1 MILAGGRKPP
11 RLFIMQVVNQQPHIS
26 DEEINNALMAE
37 IQASLHEE
45 KHTETDRYNLARKD
59 ATSNIGK
66 EHPLL
71 GRCVAVMPP
80 REYFRLIK
88 KYGHAEVHSKEFLKY
103 FQKNFS
109 DLSPNKI

>member
-1 MILAGGRKPP
+1 
-11 RLFIMQVVNQQPHIS
+11 MQVVNQEGIS
-26 DEEINNALMAE
+26 DEEVNNALMQE
-37 IQASLHEE
+37 LQASLHEE
-45 KHTETDRYNLARKD
+45 KHTEKDRYDQARKD
-59 ATSNIGK
+59 AHSNVGK

-71 GRCVAVMPP
+71 GRCVATMPP

-103 FQKNFS
+103 FQNKFS

>member
-1 MILAGGRKPP
+1 
-11 RLFIMQVVNQQPHIS
+11 MQVVNQQGIS
-26 DEEINNALMAE
+26 DEEVNNALMQE

-45 KHTETDRYNLARKD
+45 KHTEQDRYNQARKD
-59 ATSNIGK
+59 ASSNVGK

-71 GRCVAVMPP
+71 GRCVATMPP

-103 FQKNFS
+103 FQNKFS

>member
-1 MILAGGRKPP
+1 
-11 RLFIMQVVNQQPHIS
+11 MQEV
-26 DEEINNALMAE
+26 
-37 IQASLHEE
+37 QASLHEE
-45 KHTETDRYNLARKD
+45 KHTEKDRYDQARKD
-59 ATSNIGK
+59 ASSNVGK

-71 GRCVAVMPP
+71 GRCVATMPP

-103 FQKNFS
+103 FQNKFS

>member
-1 MILAGGRKPP
+1 
-11 RLFIMQVVNQQPHIS
+11 MQVVNQQGIS
-26 DEEINNALMAE
+26 DEEVNNALMQE

-45 KHTETDRYNLARKD
+45 KHTEKDRYNQARKD
-59 ATSNIGK
+59 ASSNVGK

-71 GRCVAVMPP
+71 GRCVATMPP

-103 FQKNFS
+103 FQNKFS

>member
-1 MILAGGRKPP
+1 
-11 RLFIMQVVNQQPHIS
+11 MQVVNQQGIS
-26 DEEINNALMAE
+26 DEEINNALIQE

-45 KHTETDRYNLARKD
+45 KHTEKDRYDQARKD
-59 ATSNIGK
+59 ASSNVGK

-71 GRCVAVMPP
+71 GRCVATMPP

-103 FQKNFS
+103 FQNKFS

>member
-1 MILAGGRKPP
+1 
-11 RLFIMQVVNQQPHIS
+11 MQVVNQQGIS
-26 DEEINNALMAE
+26 DEEVNNALMQE

-45 KHTETDRYNLARKD
+45 KHTEKDRYDQARED
-59 ATSNIGK
+59 ASSNVGK

-71 GRCVAVMPP
+71 GRCVATMPP

-103 FQKNFS
+103 FQNKFS

>member
-1 MILAGGRKPP
+1 
-11 RLFIMQVVNQQPHIS
+11 MQVVNQEGIS
-26 DEEINNALMAE
+26 DEEVNNALIQE

-45 KHTETDRYNLARKD
+45 KHTEKDRYDQARKD
-59 ATSNIGK
+59 ASSNVGK

-71 GRCVAVMPP
+71 GRCVATMPP

-103 FQKNFS
+103 FQNKFS

>member
-1 MILAGGRKPP
+1 
-11 RLFIMQVVNQQPHIS
+11 MQVVNQQGIS
-26 DEEINNALMAE
+26 DEEINNALMQE

-45 KHTETDRYNLARKD
+45 KHTEKDRYDQARKD
-59 ATSNIGK
+59 ASSNVGK

-71 GRCVAVMPP
+71 GRCVATMPP

-103 FQKNFS
+103 FQNKFS

>member
-1 MILAGGRKPP
+1 
-11 RLFIMQVVNQQPHIS
+11 MQVVNQQGIS
-26 DEEINNALMAE
+26 DEEVNDALMQE

-45 KHTETDRYNLARKD
+45 KHTEKDRYDQARKD
-59 ATSNIGK
+59 ASSNVGK

-71 GRCVAVMPP
+71 GRCVATMPP

-103 FQKNFS
+103 FQNKFS

>member
-1 MILAGGRKPP
+1 
-11 RLFIMQVVNQQPHIS
+11 MQVVNQQGIS
-26 DEEINNALMAE
+26 DEEVNNALMQE

-45 KHTETDRYNLARKD
+45 KHTEKDRYDQARKD
-59 ATSNIGK
+59 ASSNVGK

-71 GRCVAVMPP
+71 GRCVATMPP
-80 REYFRLIK
+80 SEYFRLIK

-103 FQKNFS
+103 FQNKFS

>member
-1 MILAGGRKPP
+1 
-11 RLFIMQVVNQQPHIS
+11 MQVVNQQGIS
-26 DEEINNALMAE
+26 DEEVNNALMQE

-45 KHTETDRYNLARKD
+45 KHTEKERYDQARKD
-59 ATSNIGK
+59 ASSNVGK

-71 GRCVAVMPP
+71 GRCVATMPP

-103 FQKNFS
+103 FQNKFS

>member
-1 MILAGGRKPP
+1 
-11 RLFIMQVVNQQPHIS
+11 MQVVNQKGIS
-26 DEEINNALMAE
+26 DEEVNNALMQE

-45 KHTETDRYNLARKD
+45 KHTEKDRYDQARKD
-59 ATSNIGK
+59 ANSNVGK

-71 GRCVAVMPP
+71 GRCVATMPP

-103 FQKNFS
+103 FQNKFS

>member
-1 MILAGGRKPP
+1 
-11 RLFIMQVVNQQPHIS
+11 MQVVNQQGIS
-26 DEEINNALMAE
+26 DEEVNNALMQE

-45 KHTETDRYNLARKD
+45 KHTEKDRYDQASKD
-59 ATSNIGK
+59 ASSNVGK

-71 GRCVAVMPP
+71 GRCVATMPP

-103 FQKNFS
+103 FQNKFS

>member
-1 MILAGGRKPP
+1 
-11 RLFIMQVVNQQPHIS
+11 MQVVNQQGIS
-26 DEEINNALMAE
+26 DEEVNNALMQE

-45 KHTETDRYNLARKD
+45 KHTEKDRYDQARKD
-59 ATSNIGK
+59 ASSNVGK

-71 GRCVAVMPP
+71 GRCVATMPP

-103 FQKNFS
+103 FQNKFS

>member
-1 MILAGGRKPP
+1 MSLEVYNKGQ
-11 RLFIMQVVNQQPHIS
+11 LS
-26 DEEINNALMAE
+26 DEEIDRALMQE

-45 KHTETDRYNLARKD
+45 KHTEKDRYDVARKD
-59 ATSNIGK
+59 ARSNVGK
-66 EHPLL
+66 EHPML
-71 GRCVAVMPP
+71 GRCVATMPP

-103 FQKNFS
+103 FQNKFS

>member
-1 MILAGGRKPP
+1 
-11 RLFIMQVVNQQPHIS
+11 MQVVNQQGIS
-26 DEEINNALMAE
+26 DEEVNNALMRE

-45 KHTETDRYNLARKD
+45 KHTEKDRYDQARKD
-59 ATSNIGK
+59 ANSNVGK

-71 GRCVAVMPP
+71 GRCVATMPP

-103 FQKNFS
+103 FQNKFS